1 MTTDVGL
8 DRQNGGLTS
17 SMEDSR
23 WVFQAEDDSEI
34 DNGDRDTVDG
44 DDNSTPRN
52 GVELDSDDEDNAEQ
66 KLIRTGPRIDSF
78 DVEALEVPGVQRND
92 FESNGEIDEDVSHR
106 IGAGWMKWKL
116 ASGVLCDKK
125 VPPKLKGKFYRVV
138 VRSALLYG
146 AECWPRDRVR
156 NETIREKV
164 GVTSVE
170 CKMREARLRWFGHV
184 KRRGMNAPVRRC
196 ERLALDGFRRGRGRP
211 KKYWGEVIRRDME
224 QLQLNEDMTLDRKD
238 VSVGKTILLAFQT
251 LGVVFGD
258 VGTSPLYTFSVM
270 FSKAPV
276 SGNEDV
282 LGALSMVLY
291 TLILIPLV
299 KYVLI
304 VLWANDDGEGGTFA
318 LYSLLCRHAKV
329 NLLPNQL
336 RSDARISSFRLK
348 VPSPEL
354 ERSLKIKERLEAS
367 VTLKKLLLMLVL
379 AGTSMVIA
387 DGVVTPAM
395 SVVSAVGGLKVGF
408 SAVKQDEVVMIS
420 VAYLVILF
428 SVQKYGT
435 SKVGL
440 VVGPALFIWF
450 CSLGGIGVYNL
461 IKYDSRVWRA
471 FNPVHI
477 YYYFKRNSTKAWY
490 SLGGCLLCATGS
502 EAMFADL
509 CYFSVRSVQLTFM
522 FLVLPCLLLGYLGQA
537 AYLMENHADTTQA
550 FFSSV
555 PSGAFWLVFLI
566 ANIAALIASRAM
578 TTATFSCIKQST
590 ALGCFPRL
598 KIVHTSRKFMGQIYI
613 PVMNWFLL
621 ALSLVL
627 VCSISNIYEIG
638 NAYDRLVDFLCI
650 PYLTA
655 IAELG
660 VMMMTTIL
668 VTIVMLLIWQIN
680 ILIVLSFVIIFLGLE
695 LTFFSSVLWSVGD
708 GSWIIL
714 VFAVVLFLIMYI
726 WNYGSKLKYET
737 EVKEKMSMDLL
748 RELGPNLGTIR
759 APGIG
764 LLYNE
769 LAKGIPAIFG
779 HFLTTLPAVHSM
791 VIFVCIKYVPVPVVP
806 QNERFLFRRVCPRS
820 YHIFRCVARY
830 GYKDARKENHHTF
843 EQLLIESLEKFIRR
857 EAQERSLESDGEG
870 SDSEEYSFSRV
881 LVAPNGSVYSLGV
894 PLLADFRDTGKAVME
909 ESTSEEL
916 KPGTSSESLMSEADQ
931 SLEKELSFIRKAK
944 ESGVVY
950 LLGHGDIRAR
960 KDSWFIKKL
969 IINYFYAFLRK
980 NSRRGTA
987 NLSVPHSHLLQE
999 SSYSCVAYHGGGIS
1013 DVPRLRAWKIGL
1025 LV

>member
-92 FESNGEIDEDVSHR
+92 FE
-106 IGAGWMKWKL
+106 
-116 ASGVLCDKK
+116 
-125 VPPKLKGKFYRVV
+125 
-138 VRSALLYG
+138 
-146 AECWPRDRVR
+146 
-156 NETIREKV
+156 
-164 GVTSVE
+164 
-170 CKMREARLRWFGHV
+170 
-184 KRRGMNAPVRRC
+184 
-196 ERLALDGFRRGRGRP
+196 
-211 KKYWGEVIRRDME
+211 
-224 QLQLNEDMTLDRKD
+224 D

-555 PSGAFWLVFLI
+555 PSAAFWPVFLI

-638 NAYDRLVDFLCI
+638 NAY
-650 PYLTA
+650 A

-987 NLSVPHSHLLQE
+987 NLSVPHSHLLQVGMQ
-999 SSYSCVAYHGGGIS
+999 YMV
-1013 DVPRLRAWKIGL
+1013 
-1025 LV
+1025 

>member
-1 MTTDVGL
+1 MMDEGL
-8 DRQNGGLTS
+8 ERERDRQNGRLA
-17 SMEDSR
+17 SMDSIESR
-23 WVFQAEDDSEI
+23 WVFQDEDDSEI
-34 DNGDRDTVDG
+34 DSVDRDTVDG
-44 DDNSTPRN
+44 DGDSTPLN
-52 GVELDSDDEDNAEQ
+52 GLELDSDDEDNAEQ

-78 DVEALEVPGVQRND
+78 DVEALDVPGAQKND
-92 FESNGEIDEDVSHR
+92 YEDVS
-106 IGAGWMKWKL
+106 AG
-116 ASGVLCDKK
+116 
-125 VPPKLKGKFYRVV
+125 R
-138 VRSALLYG
+138 
-146 AECWPRDRVR
+146 
-156 NETIREKV
+156 
-164 GVTSVE
+164 
-170 CKMREARLRWFGHV
+170 
-184 KRRGMNAPVRRC
+184 
-196 ERLALDGFRRGRGRP
+196 
-211 KKYWGEVIRRDME
+211 
-224 QLQLNEDMTLDRKD
+224 
-238 VSVGKTILLAFQT
+238 TILLVFQT

-276 SGNEDV
+276 NSNEDV
-282 LGALSMVLY
+282 LGALSLVLY

-336 RSDARISSFRLK
+336 PSDARISSFRLK
-348 VPSPEL
+348 VPSAEL
-354 ERSLKIKERLEAS
+354 ERSLKLKERLEAS
-367 VTLKKLLLMLVL
+367 LTLKKLLLILVL

-395 SVVSAVGGLKVGF
+395 SVMSAVGGLKVGV
-408 SAVKQDEVVMIS
+408 SGVKQDQVVMIS
-420 VAYLVILF
+420 VAFLVILF
-428 SVQKYGT
+428 SVQQYGT

-555 PSGAFWLVFLI
+555 PSGAFWPVFLI

-613 PVMNWFLL
+613 PGMNWFLL

-627 VCSISNIYEIG
+627 VCSISSIYEIG
-638 NAYDRLVDFLCI
+638 NAYAV
-650 PYLTA
+650 
-655 IAELG
+655 AELG

-680 ILIVLSFVIIFLGLE
+680 ILIVLSFLIIFLGLE

-737 EVKEKMSMDLL
+737 EVKQKMSMDLL

-791 VIFVCIKYVPVPVVP
+791 IIFVCIKYVPLPVVP
-806 QNERFLFRRVCPRS
+806 QNERFLFRRVCPKS

-857 EAQERSLESDGEG
+857 EAQERSLESDGDG
-870 SDSEEYSFSRV
+870 SNSEEEYAFSRV

-894 PLLADFRDTGKAVME
+894 PLLADFRGTGKAVME

-916 KPGTSSESLMSEADQ
+916 KPGTSSESLLSDAEQ
-931 SLEKELSFIRKAK
+931 SLDKELSFIRKAK

-950 LLGHGDIRAR
+950 LLGHGDVRAR

-980 NSRRGTA
+980 NSRRGIA
-987 NLSVPHSHLLQE
+987 NLSVPHSHLVQVGMQ
-999 SSYSCVAYHGGGIS
+999 YMV
-1013 DVPRLRAWKIGL
+1013 
-1025 LV
+1025 

>member
-92 FESNGEIDEDVSHR
+92 FE
-106 IGAGWMKWKL
+106 
-116 ASGVLCDKK
+116 
-125 VPPKLKGKFYRVV
+125 
-138 VRSALLYG
+138 
-146 AECWPRDRVR
+146 
-156 NETIREKV
+156 
-164 GVTSVE
+164 
-170 CKMREARLRWFGHV
+170 
-184 KRRGMNAPVRRC
+184 
-196 ERLALDGFRRGRGRP
+196 
-211 KKYWGEVIRRDME
+211 
-224 QLQLNEDMTLDRKD
+224 D

-555 PSGAFWLVFLI
+555 PSGAFWPVFLI

-638 NAYDRLVDFLCI
+638 NAY
-650 PYLTA
+650 A

-987 NLSVPHSHLLQE
+987 NLSVPHSHLLQVGMQ
-999 SSYSCVAYHGGGIS
+999 YMV
-1013 DVPRLRAWKIGL
+1013 
-1025 LV
+1025 